1 MHPDLLGAPTGV
13 RRKATRAPHA
23 LAALVLGLL
32 LALARGANISI
43 CVDRPTMFCVDGAPT
58 HAGMPSVT
66 GLLLNSRMI
75 QGVFDDANATT
86 RPLWAYP
93 GGAPFDPQRQTSEF
107 VGNMSAYAACGL
119 DAFTVGMQ
127 GGGPEPSFPADQP
140 NESSGFARDGTPL
153 PAYLER
159 LAAVLAGAEKARLV
173 PIVSLFYQGQIE
185 RIDGDAAVAVA
196 VDAMVD
202 WLVAGGHAP
211 HVILEIANEVG
222 CAAFP
227 PSLSPSTVHLLVA
240 RASARAKGTLL
251 VSTSFLPNVAP
262 PPDSAIA
269 AAAFVTVHCNGLT
282 AAEIAAHIA
291 GIKATAAWQ
300 ARPKPIVFNECGTNL
315 TSMDAAVASGASW
328 GYYDQGSSNYV
339 DGFQSPPTN
348 WDVSAAPLKK
358 AFFARVAQYAKASQ
372 CEAAL

>member
-1 MHPDLLGAPTGV
+1 MASVPA
-13 RRKATRAPHA
+13 RISNMR
-23 LAALVLGLL
+23 AALIFSLV
-32 LALARGANISI
+32 LARTRSVNISI
-43 CVDRPTMFCVDGAPT
+43 CAERTTWFCVDGAPT
-58 HAGMPSVT
+58 HAGTPQVT

-93 GGAPFDPQRQTSEF
+93 GGAPYDARRQTTEL

-119 DAFTVGMQ
+119 DAFTIGMQ
-127 GGGPEPSFPADQP
+127 GGGPEPSFPSDQP
-140 NESSGFARDGTPL
+140 NESSGFARNGTPL

-159 LAAVLAGAEKARLV
+159 LAAVLAGAAKSRLV

-185 RIDGDAAVAVA
+185 RMDGDAAVAA
-196 VDAMVD
+196 ATDAMVD

-227 PSLSPSTVHLLVA
+227 PSLAPSLVHLLIA
-240 RASARAKGTLL
+240 RASARAQGALL
-251 VSTSFLPNVAP
+251 VSTSFLPSVV

-291 GIKATAAWQ
+291 AIRATAAWR
-300 ARPKPIVFNECGTNL
+300 ARPRPIVFNECGANL
-315 TSMDAAVASGASW
+315 TAMDAAVAGGASW
-328 GYYDQGSSNYV
+328 GFYDQGRSDYA
-339 DGFQSPPTN
+339 DGFQAPPTN
-348 WDVSAAPLKK
+348 WNVSSAPPKR
-358 AFFARVAQYAKASQ
+358 AFFARVAQYTRAPR